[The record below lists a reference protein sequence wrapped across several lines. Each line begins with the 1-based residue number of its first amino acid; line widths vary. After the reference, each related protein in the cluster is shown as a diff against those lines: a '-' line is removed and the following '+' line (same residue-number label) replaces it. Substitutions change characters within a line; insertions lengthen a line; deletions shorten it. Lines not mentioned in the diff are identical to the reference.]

1 MACPALLDRAMF
13 YLLWKCGLRS
23 GEVEE
28 LRLEDLDLDRRNL
41 SVRDGKGQKDRSV
54 YVTDTTIQALREYLA
69 VRGAG
74 SGEHVFLYRNAPLSR
89 CFIGCRIKAAGER
102 VGVKAYPHRL
112 RHTCATQL
120 LNAGCRITSIQ
131 RFLGH
136 KELGT
141 TMVYAHVHDQT
152 VAEDYFKAME
162 QVEERL
168 ALHVNP
174 VKCPFSTSELLVL
187 VDSLQGTTLNLT
199 QREIVSALH
208 SGLTLLA
215 GQQIGIGDVK
225 VLIESG

>member
-1 MACPALLDRAMF
+1 
-13 YLLWKCGLRS
+13 
-23 GEVEE
+23 
-28 LRLEDLDLDRRNL
+28 
-41 SVRDGKGQKDRSV
+41 
-54 YVTDTTIQALREYLA
+54 
-69 VRGAG
+69 
-74 SGEHVFLYRNAPLSR
+74 
-89 CFIGCRIKAAGER
+89 
-102 VGVKAYPHRL
+102 
-112 RHTCATQL
+112 
-120 LNAGCRITSIQ
+120 
-131 RFLGH
+131 
-136 KELGT
+136 
-141 TMVYAHVHDQT
+141 MVYARVHDQT